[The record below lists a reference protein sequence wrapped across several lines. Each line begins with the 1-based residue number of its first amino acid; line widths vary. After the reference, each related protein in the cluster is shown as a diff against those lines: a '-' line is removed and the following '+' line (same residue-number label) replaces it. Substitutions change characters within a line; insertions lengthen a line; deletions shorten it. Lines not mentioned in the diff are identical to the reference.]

1 MDESVKQKSLQ
12 VNIPEHLRA
21 PVNANIIRVS
31 TSPRTG
37 EVIIDFVFIHP
48 QDISKDGSQFGTLVS
63 RVVLSLPVAKDL
75 LAILNNHL
83 GKIKSE

>member
-1 MDESVKQKSLQ
+1 MDTPTKQKTLQ

-21 PVNANIIRVS
+21 PVSANIIRVS
-31 TSPRTG
+31 TSSRTG
-37 EVIIDFVFIHP
+37 EVIMDFVFVHP
-48 QDISKDGSQFGTLVS
+48 QDINKDGGQFGTLVS

-75 LAILNNHL
+75 LAILSSHL